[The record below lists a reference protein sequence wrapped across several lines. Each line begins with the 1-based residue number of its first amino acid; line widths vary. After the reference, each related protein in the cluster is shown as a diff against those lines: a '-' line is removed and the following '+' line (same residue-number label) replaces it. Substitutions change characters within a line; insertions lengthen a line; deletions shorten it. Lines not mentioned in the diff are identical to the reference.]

1 MSVTRSTGLSLA
13 ALRRE
18 VPGLTLRS
26 GSDTIVVD
34 SVTQDSRRV
43 EPGTLFV
50 ARRGRTTSGED
61 FVPSAL
67 ARGASAVLTADSSAL
82 SGLPIP
88 HLVAS
93 DVVGALAAASHAVF
107 GHPSFSLELVGVT
120 GTNGKTTVTHLVQ
133 AAIQAAGG
141 QAGVVGTLGARLGDL
156 VLPSAHT
163 NPEAD
168 ELCRVLAAFRSRGA
182 THAALEVSSIGIAE
196 RRVEGLRFR
205 VAAFTNLTQDHL
217 DYHGTMEAY
226 GEAKARLFLERGPG
240 ASAVMVDDPFG
251 AELARRIEARF
262 ATHRLSRVS
271 HQVGASADVV
281 PEHCLLTPAGIE
293 MRVRT
298 PRGPVEFRSPL
309 VGAHNAK
316 NLVLAVAVAE
326 LLDLELAHVAA
337 GLSAPVVVP
346 GRMERCD
353 DPRHDDVVVLV
364 DYAHTPDALSRVL
377 ESTRAFTSGQVWCVF
392 GCGGDRDP
400 AKRPLM
406 GEAVAAVAHRA
417 VVTSDNPRSEDPAA
431 IARAVWPGVES
442 MGERAELELD
452 RAVAIRRAVLG
463 ALPGDVVVVAGKG
476 HETYQIAGG
485 VTRPFDDRVE
495 ARAALSARRAASQGG
510 AA

>member
-1 MSVTRSTGLSLA
+1 
-13 ALRRE
+13 
-18 VPGLTLRS
+18 
-26 GSDTIVVD
+26 
-34 SVTQDSRRV
+34 
-43 EPGTLFV
+43 
-50 ARRGRTTSGED
+50 
-61 FVPSAL
+61 
-67 ARGASAVLTADSSAL
+67 
-82 SGLPIP
+82 
-88 HLVAS
+88 
-93 DVVGALAAASHAVF
+93 
-107 GHPSFSLELVGVT
+107 
-120 GTNGKTTVTHLVQ
+120 
-133 AAIQAAGG
+133 
-141 QAGVVGTLGARLGDL
+141 
-156 VLPSAHT
+156 
-163 NPEAD
+163 
-168 ELCRVLAAFRSRGA
+168 
-182 THAALEVSSIGIAE
+182 
-196 RRVEGLRFR
+196 
-205 VAAFTNLTQDHL
+205 
-217 DYHGTMEAY
+217 
-226 GEAKARLFLERGPG
+226 
-240 ASAVMVDDPFG
+240 
-251 AELARRIEARF
+251 
-262 ATHRLSRVS
+262 
-271 HQVGASADVV
+271 
-281 PEHCLLTPAGIE
+281 
-293 MRVRT
+293 
-298 PRGPVEFRSPL
+298 